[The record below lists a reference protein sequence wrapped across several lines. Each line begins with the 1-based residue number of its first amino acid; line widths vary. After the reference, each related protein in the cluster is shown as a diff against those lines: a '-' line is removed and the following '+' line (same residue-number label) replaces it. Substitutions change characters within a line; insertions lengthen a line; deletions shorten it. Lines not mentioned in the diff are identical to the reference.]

1 MSSNNNKTARVA
13 GFLFLVLIVCGV
25 FAEFFVRQ
33 KIMVPNN
40 AIATANNIVKQEWLF
55 RFGIV
60 SDLVMTT
67 TYFFFAIVLYSLFKP
82 VNIHHARVMILCVVI
97 AVSILCINMFN
108 QVAALLLM
116 SGEEYLKVFEK
127 DQLQVLATFF
137 LKLHTN
143 GYAIAQI
150 FYGLYLLP
158 LGYLVYK
165 SGFFPK
171 IIGVFLMLG
180 CLGDVIDF
188 FRFFLF
194 PDVESIIL
202 QNITLPANIGEFS
215 FCLWLLI
222 MGAKDQPLTTES
234 KVL

>member
-1 MSSNNNKTARVA
+1 MSSKKRTARIA
-13 GFLFLVLIVCGV
+13 GFLFLILILSGV

-33 KIMVPNN
+33 KIMVPGN
-40 AIATANNIVKQEWLF
+40 AVATANNIMNQEWLF
-55 RFGIV
+55 RLGIV

-67 TYFFFAIVLYSLFKP
+67 AYLFFAIVVYSLFKP
-82 VNIHHARVMILCVVI
+82 VNVNHAQVMVLCVVI
-97 AVSILCINMFN
+97 AVSILCINTFN
-108 QVAALLLM
+108 QVAALVLM
-116 SGEEYLKVFEK
+116 SGADYLKVFEK
-127 DQLQVLATFF
+127 DQLQGLVTFF

-158 LGYLVYK
+158 LGYLVYR
-165 SGFFPK
+165 SGFLPK
-171 IIGVFLMLG
+171 IIGIFLMLG
-180 CLGDVIDF
+180 CFGDVIDF

-194 PDVESIIL
+194 PDFQSIIL

-222 MGAKDQPLTTES
+222 MGVKDQPTPKQNS
-234 KVL
+234 